1 MNIDEILNMIDD
13 MLEEAWSLPFS
24 GGRCVVDAQ
33 KVKECIEDIRLN
45 LPGEIKQAK
54 MIVADRNDIIK
65 SAERQ
70 AESALRKAEERARML
85 IAQEE
90 IVKQA
95 QEKASR
101 LNLNNITFQ
110 QGDVGALP
118 YENGTFDVVVSLNG
132 FHAFPDKEA
141 AYREVFRVLR
151 PGGTFCGCFYVKG
164 EHKRTD
170 WFVRHV
176 YEKIGFFTPPYETA
190 SSLKNRLERM
200 YAAVTLGNVK
210 SMAWFICRKTD

>member
-33 KVKECIEDIRLN
+33 KVKECVEDIRLN

-65 SAERQ
+65 GAERQ
-70 AESALRKAEERARML
+70 AESTLRKAEERARML

-95 QEKASR
+95 QEKAADIIAQAQMAAKEIR
-101 LNLNNITFQ
+101 AAQPAKQNRCRFQ
-110 QGDVGALP
+110 RRVNPSGQKA
-118 YENGTFDVVVSLNG
+118 
-132 FHAFPDKEA
+132 AF
-141 AYREVFRVLR
+141 LR
-151 PGGTFCGCFYVKG
+151 PKSRGQKWLLFY
-164 EHKRTD
+164 
-170 WFVRHV
+170 
-176 YEKIGFFTPPYETA
+176 
-190 SSLKNRLERM
+190 
-200 YAAVTLGNVK
+200 
-210 SMAWFICRKTD
+210 

>member
-70 AESALRKAEERARML
+70 GWSTSISTSASHL
-85 IAQEE
+85 IAVVL
-90 IVKQA
+90 IHSPLFHIKQ
-95 QEKASR
+95 KA
-101 LNLNNITFQ
+101 
-110 QGDVGALP
+110 
-118 YENGTFDVVVSLNG
+118 
-132 FHAFPDKEA
+132 AF
-141 AYREVFRVLR
+141 
-151 PGGTFCGCFYVKG
+151 
-164 EHKRTD
+164 
-170 WFVRHV
+170 
-176 YEKIGFFTPPYETA
+176 
-190 SSLKNRLERM
+190 
-200 YAAVTLGNVK
+200 
-210 SMAWFICRKTD
+210 

>member
-95 QEKASR
+95 QEKAADIIAQGCQGNPPRFPRILR
-101 LNLNNITFQ
+101 LHPQGNRGKLEQLAEKCARHPSGAAQCDQ
-110 QGDVGALP
+110 QIQTADA
-118 YENGTFDVVVSLNG
+118 
-132 FHAFPDKEA
+132 
-141 AYREVFRVLR
+141 
-151 PGGTFCGCFYVKG
+151 KG
-164 EHKRTD
+164 KL
-170 WFVRHV
+170 
-176 YEKIGFFTPPYETA
+176 I
-190 SSLKNRLERM
+190 
-200 YAAVTLGNVK
+200 
-210 SMAWFICRKTD
+210 

>member
-45 LPGEIKQAK
+45 LPGEI
-54 MIVADRNDIIK
+54 
-65 SAERQ
+65 RQ

-95 QEKASR
+95 QEKAADIIAQAQMAAKEIRRASHEFSDSI
-101 LNLNNITFQ
+101 LKETEENL
-110 QGDVGALP
+110 
-118 YENGTFDVVVSLNG
+118 S
-132 FHAFPDKEA
+132 
-141 AYREVFRVLR
+141 
-151 PGGTFCGCFYVKG
+151 
-164 EHKRTD
+164 
-170 WFVRHV
+170 
-176 YEKIGFFTPPYETA
+176 
-190 SSLKNRLERM
+190 SSLKNVRDTRQALRN
-200 YAAVTLGNVK
+200 ATSK
-210 SMAWFICRKTD
+210 SKQQMPKEN

>member
-33 KVKECIEDIRLN
+33 KVKECVEDIRLN

-65 SAERQ
+65 GAERQ
-70 AESALRKAEERARML
+70 AESTLRKAEERARML

-95 QEKASR
+95 QEKAADIIAQAQMAAKEISHEFSDSI
-101 LNLNNITFQ
+101 LKQTEENLS
-110 QGDVGALP
+110 A
-118 YENGTFDVVVSLNG
+118 
-132 FHAFPDKEA
+132 
-141 AYREVFRVLR
+141 
-151 PGGTFCGCFYVKG
+151 
-164 EHKRTD
+164 
-170 WFVRHV
+170 
-176 YEKIGFFTPPYETA
+176 
-190 SSLKNRLERM
+190 SLKNVRDTRQALRS
-200 YAAVTLGNVK
+200 AT
-210 SMAWFICRKTD
+210 SKTKQMQIPKEG

>member
-90 IVKQA
+90 IVKQRTLSHRRRWLLRKSA
-95 QEKASR
+95 
-101 LNLNNITFQ
+101 
-110 QGDVGALP
+110 ALP
-118 YENGTFDVVVSLNG
+118 TNS
-132 FHAFPDKEA
+132 PIPSSRKQ
-141 AYREVFRVLR
+141 R
-151 PGGTFCGCFYVKG
+151 
-164 EHKRTD
+164 
-170 WFVRHV
+170 
-176 YEKIGFFTPPYETA
+176 KI
-190 SSLKNRLERM
+190 
-200 YAAVTLGNVK
+200 
-210 SMAWFICRKTD
+210 

>member
-95 QEKASR
+95 QEKAIAEEDFERAAELRDEIHKLEEAHKNAEKSR
-101 LNLNNITFQ
+101 KNDQ
-110 QGDVGALP
+110 
-118 YENGTFDVVVSLNG
+118 
-132 FHAFPDKEA
+132 
-141 AYREVFRVLR
+141 
-151 PGGTFCGCFYVKG
+151 
-164 EHKRTD
+164 
-170 WFVRHV
+170 
-176 YEKIGFFTPPYETA
+176 ETA
-190 SSLKNRLERM
+190 
-200 YAAVTLGNVK
+200 
-210 SMAWFICRKTD
+210 

>member
-95 QEKASR
+95 QEKAADIIAQAQMAAKEIPPRFPRILRFHPQGNRGKFEQLCEKCARHRQALRNATSKSK
-101 LNLNNITFQ
+101 Q
-110 QGDVGALP
+110 QMP
-118 YENGTFDVVVSLNG
+118 KEN
-132 FHAFPDKEA
+132 
-141 AYREVFRVLR
+141 
-151 PGGTFCGCFYVKG
+151 
-164 EHKRTD
+164 
-170 WFVRHV
+170 
-176 YEKIGFFTPPYETA
+176 
-190 SSLKNRLERM
+190 
-200 YAAVTLGNVK
+200 
-210 SMAWFICRKTD
+210 

>member
-95 QEKASR
+95 QEKAADIIAPPRFPRILRFHPQGNRGKFEQLAEKCARHPSGAAQCD
-101 LNLNNITFQ
+101 Q
-110 QGDVGALP
+110 QIQTADA
-118 YENGTFDVVVSLNG
+118 
-132 FHAFPDKEA
+132 
-141 AYREVFRVLR
+141 
-151 PGGTFCGCFYVKG
+151 KG
-164 EHKRTD
+164 KL
-170 WFVRHV
+170 
-176 YEKIGFFTPPYETA
+176 I
-190 SSLKNRLERM
+190 
-200 YAAVTLGNVK
+200 
-210 SMAWFICRKTD
+210 

>member
-95 QEKASR
+95 QEKAADIIAQAQMAAKEIRRASHEFSDSI
-101 LNLNNITFQ
+101 LKDQ
-110 QGDVGALP
+110 QIQTADA
-118 YENGTFDVVVSLNG
+118 
-132 FHAFPDKEA
+132 
-141 AYREVFRVLR
+141 
-151 PGGTFCGCFYVKG
+151 KG
-164 EHKRTD
+164 KL
-170 WFVRHV
+170 
-176 YEKIGFFTPPYETA
+176 I
-190 SSLKNRLERM
+190 
-200 YAAVTLGNVK
+200 
-210 SMAWFICRKTD
+210 

>member
-70 AESALRKAEERARML
+70 AESARKGSGHHRTGADGCQGNPPRFPRILRLHPQGNRGKLEQLAEKCARHPSGAAQCDQQIQTADAKGKL
-85 IAQEE
+85 I
-90 IVKQA
+90 
-95 QEKASR
+95 
-101 LNLNNITFQ
+101 
-110 QGDVGALP
+110 
-118 YENGTFDVVVSLNG
+118 
-132 FHAFPDKEA
+132 
-141 AYREVFRVLR
+141 
-151 PGGTFCGCFYVKG
+151 
-164 EHKRTD
+164 
-170 WFVRHV
+170 
-176 YEKIGFFTPPYETA
+176 
-190 SSLKNRLERM
+190 
-200 YAAVTLGNVK
+200 
-210 SMAWFICRKTD
+210 